1 MGKTL
6 KTKGHQDWKKQIY
19 TPYMMKDWIIKY
31 DHDNISK
38 IK

>member
-1 MGKTL
+1 MKDTKTE
-6 KTKGHQDWKKQIY
+6 KKQQIY
-19 TPYMMKDWIIKY
+19 TPYMIKDWIIKY